1 MTMLVRLSQSLK
13 AYFPIEMTESGMTML
28 VRLLHQEKAPS
39 PIEVTESG
47 MEYSDP
53 VFPLG

>member
-47 MEYSDP
+47 MEYSDS